1 MQCKVD
7 ISSQIFLS
15 LFAKQ
20 FFPPE
25 RYLSVSF
32 QSWRWSYYLS
42 GIPGVLIGAL
52 ILTTVREPG
61 RGAKS
66 EKADSSGERE
76 ELLNSAS
83 NIEGK
88 KYETLAKLKKVIMNS
103 FNLSLIILYIA
114 GSIRN
119 SCKS

>member
-1 MQCKVD
+1 M
-7 ISSQIFLS
+7 
-15 LFAKQ
+15 
-20 FFPPE
+20 
-25 RYLSVSF
+25 
-32 QSWRWSYYLS
+32 S

-61 RGAKS
+61 RGAKR
-66 EKADSSGERE
+66 EKADSSDERE

-83 NIEGK
+83 NAERE
-88 KYETLAKLKKVIMNS
+88 KYETLAKLKKVIENS

-119 SCKS
+119 SCK

>member
-1 MQCKVD
+1 M
-7 ISSQIFLS
+7 
-15 LFAKQ
+15 
-20 FFPPE
+20 
-25 RYLSVSF
+25 
-32 QSWRWSYYLS
+32 S
-42 GIPGVLIGAL
+42 GIPGVLIGAI
-52 ILTTVREPG
+52 ILTTVRETG

-66 EKADSSGERE
+66 EKADSSDERE

>member
-1 MQCKVD
+1 M
-7 ISSQIFLS
+7 
-15 LFAKQ
+15 
-20 FFPPE
+20 
-25 RYLSVSF
+25 
-32 QSWRWSYYLS
+32 S
-42 GIPGVLIGAL
+42 GIPGVLIGAI

-66 EKADSSGERE
+66 EKADSSDERE

-119 SCKS
+119 SCKSRRFLVFTTPFYLN